1 MISNDKVSKDITRVQ
16 FYITYLAGQEI
27 ATITITDIIKR
38 IKFAKN
44 MKISHNMKPKMWQI
58 IIKIDQTF
66 PKSNTPICWE
76 LRINNEIWNCPSD
89 QI

>member
-44 MKISHNMKPKMWQI
+44 MKISHNMKPKM
-58 IIKIDQTF
+58 
-66 PKSNTPICWE
+66 
-76 LRINNEIWNCPSD
+76 
-89 QI
+89 

>member
-27 ATITITDIIKR
+27 ETITITDIIKR

-44 MKISHNMKPKMWQI
+44 MKISHNMKPKNVTDNYKNRPNLS
-58 IIKIDQTF
+58 KI
-66 PKSNTPICWE
+66 
-76 LRINNEIWNCPSD
+76 
-89 QI
+89 